1 MTQGRS
7 APERHVRTH
16 ASQMRTHSPPSE
28 RMSRWR
34 THAPL
39 RPSAFFGIGAI
50 VYTFGCA
57 QIPPPRPLVPPTFV
71 EWRAALAD
79 LKAASAQ
86 VVGGGPHTL
95 KLALALREPTT
106 GRRLEAR
113 GAVALSPAE
122 RAARM
127 ILVGPGGTTAFDLWL
142 KADQFRVSIPAVDL
156 LRRGDASTP
165 KAEMRGLPVD
175 FLRFW
180 LLDPARGDLLWVEK
194 TPTFSRYTVRDGAAV
209 TTLTLRADKSV
220 EAHRQTWAPS
230 LDAPVARVLID
241 EEHVIADKLGCG
253 HAVYT
258 QASTGVHIEITC
270 DGVEPN
276 PPSDRAFIDPD
287 AHTPDEEEP

>member
-1 MTQGRS
+1 MIGARRPPKPSTRTHD
-7 APERHVRTH
+7 PRLRTH
-16 ASQMRTHSPPSE
+16 ALLS
-28 RMSRWR
+28 
-34 THAPL
+34 
-39 RPSAFFGIGAI
+39 IGALA
-50 VYTFGCA
+50 YTIGCTEPTH
-57 QIPPPRPLVPPTFV
+57 IPPPMPPTIAT
-71 EWRAALAD
+71 WRAALSD

-86 VVGGGPHTL
+86 VAAGGPHTL

-106 GRRLEAR
+106 GRLLEAR
-113 GAVALSPAE
+113 GAVALAPAD

-142 KADQFRVSIPAVDL
+142 KDDQFRVSIPAVDL

-180 LLDPARGDLLWVEK
+180 LLDPTHGDLLWVEK
-194 TPTFSRYTVRDGAAV
+194 TLLFSRFTLRDGTAV
-209 TTLTLRADKSV
+209 TTLTLRTDKSV
-220 EAHRQTWAPS
+220 EAHRQTWASSP
-230 LDAPVARVLID
+230 DAPGGRTLID
-241 EEHVIADKLGCG
+241 EEHVTADRLGCG

-287 AHTPDEEEP
+287 APTPDEEEP